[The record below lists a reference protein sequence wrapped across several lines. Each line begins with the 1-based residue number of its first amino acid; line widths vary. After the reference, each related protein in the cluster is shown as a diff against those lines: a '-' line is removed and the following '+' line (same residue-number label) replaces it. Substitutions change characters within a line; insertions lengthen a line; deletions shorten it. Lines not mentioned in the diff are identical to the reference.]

1 MPEFTWEART
11 RTGEM
16 RKGTMDAPS
25 DTEVMARLRAQ
36 QLSPVK
42 VKKKAKELH
51 LKIGTG
57 VTIKDMIIFSR
68 QFATMIDAGLPLV
81 QILDILSTQSEN
93 ASFRKILADV
103 KTSVE
108 GGASF
113 SESLKRHPKVF
124 DELICNL
131 VAAGEAAGILDTI
144 MNRIAVHVEKKARLA
159 RQIKGAL
166 AYPTVILCVLIGM
179 LVVMLGYIVPVFAD
193 MFASFGAADA
203 LPAPTQFVIAL
214 SHGFVQRFPFI
225 AVGAII
231 IVTLSILT
239 YRNPRG
245 RFVIHSAMLTLP
257 IFGPVFRK
265 IAVAR
270 FTRTL
275 GTLLASGVPILDAL
289 EIVSKT
295 AGNVVIER
303 AIRHARDKISEGKN
317 MAEPLLES
325 KVFPGMVVQMIGV
338 GEQTGALDQM
348 CNKIADFY
356 EEEVDTA
363 VAALTSML
371 EPLMMVV
378 VGGVAGGIL
387 VAMYLPIFNIAGAV
401 EGNQGG

>member
-1 MPEFTWEART
+1 MPVFNWEART

-25 DTEVMARLRAQ
+25 DTEVMSRLRAQ

-42 VKKKAKELH
+42 VKKKSKELS

-57 VTIKDMIIFSR
+57 VQIKDMIIFSR

-93 ASFRKILADV
+93 MSFRKILADV

-124 DELICNL
+124 DDLIVNL

-144 MNRIAVHVEKKARLA
+144 MNRIALHVEKKARLA
-159 RQIKGAL
+159 RQIKSAL
-166 AYPTVILCVLIGM
+166 AYPAVIFVVLILM

-214 SHGFVQRFPFI
+214 SEGFVVRFPYLFV
-225 AVGAII
+225 ATII
-231 IVTLSILT
+231 LSVLFTVI

-245 RFVIHSAMLTLP
+245 KFVMHSILLTIP
-257 IFGPVFRK
+257 IFGPVMRK

-275 GTLLASGVPILDAL
+275 GTLLASGVPILDSL

-363 VAALTSML
+363 VGALTSML
-371 EPLMMVV
+371 EPIMMVA
-378 VGGVAGGIL
+378 VGGIAGGIL
-387 VAMYLPIFNIAGAV
+387 VAMYLPIFSIAGAASGDM
-401 EGNQGG
+401 E

>member
-1 MPEFTWEART
+1 MPDYIWEART

-16 RKGTMDAPS
+16 RKGAIEAPS
-25 DTEVMARLRAQ
+25 EADVMSRLRAQ

-42 VKKKAKELH
+42 VKRKRKEIKLT
-51 LKIGTG
+51 IGTG
-57 VTIKDMIIFSR
+57 VNIKDLILFSR
-68 QFATMIDAGLPLV
+68 QFATMLDAGLPLV

-93 ASFRKILADV
+93 VQFRRILADV
-103 KTSVE
+103 KVTVE

-144 MNRIAVHVEKKARLA
+144 MNRIAIHVEKKARLA
-159 RQIKGAL
+159 RQIKSAM
-166 AYPTVILCVLIGM
+166 AYPIVILVVMILM
-179 LVVMLGYIVPVFAD
+179 LFIMLGYIVPVFAD
-193 MFASFGAADA
+193 MFASFGREDA
-203 LPAPTQFVIAL
+203 LPAPTQFVIGL
-214 SHGFVQRFPFI
+214 SNGFVSNIHF
-225 AVGAII
+225 II
-231 IVTLSILT
+231 IGIILTIGGFIIT

-245 RFVIHSAMLTLP
+245 RFFFHSLFLSLPLVGTVI
-257 IFGPVFRK
+257 RK

-289 EIVSKT
+289 DITSKT
-295 AGNVVIER
+295 AGNMVIEK

-325 KVFPGMVVQMIGV
+325 RVFPGMVVQMIGV

-363 VAALTSML
+363 VAAMTSML
-371 EPLMMVV
+371 EPIMMVL

-387 VAMYLPIFNIAGAV
+387 ISMYLPIFNIAGAV
-401 EGNQGG
+401 EGAN

>member
-1 MPEFTWEART
+1 ME
-11 RTGEM
+11 
-16 RKGTMDAPS
+16 APS
-25 DTEVMARLRAQ
+25 DTEVNARLRAQ
-36 QLSPVK
+36 HLSPVK
-42 VKKKAKELH
+42 VKKKPKEINLT
-51 LKIGTG
+51 IGTG
-57 VTIKDMIIFSR
+57 VNIKDLILFSR
-68 QFATMIDAGLPLV
+68 QFATMLDAGLPLV
-81 QILDILSTQSEN
+81 QILEILSTQSDN
-93 ASFRKILADV
+93 VHFRKILADV
-103 KTSVE
+103 KATVE

-113 SESLKRHPKVF
+113 SEALKRHPKVF

-159 RQIKGAL
+159 RQIKGAM
-166 AYPTVILCVLIGM
+166 AYPVTILVVMIGM
-179 LVVMLGYIVPVFAD
+179 LFIMLGYIVPVFAD
-193 MFASFGAADA
+193 MFASFGNADA

-214 SHGFVQRFPFI
+214 SDGFVGNIHFI
-225 AVGAII
+225 VLGLVAIVGT
-231 IVTLSILT
+231 VTMVH
-239 YRNPRG
+239 RNPRG
-245 RFVIHSAMLTLP
+245 RFFIHSLFLTLP

-275 GTLLASGVPILDAL
+275 GTLLASGVPILDSL
-289 EIVSKT
+289 DITSKT
-295 AGNVVIER
+295 AGNMVIEK

-356 EEEVDTA
+356 EEEVDVA

-371 EPLMMVV
+371 EPLMMVI

-401 EGNQGG
+401 EGQ

>member
-1 MPEFTWEART
+1 MPEYTWEART

-16 RKGTMDAPS
+16 RKGAIEAPS
-25 DTEVMARLRAQ
+25 EAEVMSRLRAQ

-42 VKKKAKELH
+42 VRKKRKELR
-51 LKIGTG
+51 LSFGTG
-57 VTIKDMIIFSR
+57 VGIKDLILFSR
-68 QFATMIDAGLPLV
+68 QFATMLDAGLPLV
-81 QILDILSTQSEN
+81 QILDILATQSEN
-93 ASFRKILADV
+93 AHFRKILADV
-103 KTSVE
+103 KVTVE

-144 MNRIAVHVEKKARLA
+144 MNRIAIHVEKKARLA
-159 RQIKGAL
+159 RQIKGAM
-166 AYPTVILCVLIGM
+166 AYPIVILVVMVLM
-179 LVVMLGYIVPVFAD
+179 LFIMLGYIVPVFAD
-193 MFASFGAADA
+193 MFASFGREDA

-214 SHGFVQRFPFI
+214 SEGFVSNLHFI
-225 AVGAII
+225 VIGILLVVGGV
-231 IVTLSILT
+231 IVTN
-239 YRNPRG
+239 RNPRG
-245 RFVIHSAMLTLP
+245 RFFFHSLFLSLP
-257 IFGPVFRK
+257 IFGTVIRK

-275 GTLLASGVPILDAL
+275 GTLLSSGVPILDAL
-289 EIVSKT
+289 DITSKT
-295 AGNVVIER
+295 AGNMVIEK

-325 KVFPGMVVQMIGV
+325 GVFPGMVVQMIGV

-363 VAALTSML
+363 VAAMTSML
-371 EPLMMVV
+371 EPLMMVL

-387 VAMYLPIFNIAGAV
+387 ISMYLPIFNIAGAV
-401 EGNQGG
+401 EGAN

>member
-1 MPEFTWEART
+1 MPEYNWEART

-16 RKGTMDAPS
+16 RKGTMEAPS
-25 DTEVMARLRAQ
+25 DAEVMSRLRAQ

-42 VKKKAKELH
+42 VKKKPKEINLT
-51 LKIGTG
+51 IGTG
-57 VTIKDMIIFSR
+57 VSIKDMILFSR
-68 QFATMIDAGLPLV
+68 QFATMLDAGLPLV
-81 QILDILSTQSEN
+81 QILEILSSQSEN
-93 ASFRKILADV
+93 PHFRKILADV
-103 KTSVE
+103 KGAVE

-113 SESLKRHPKVF
+113 SEALKRHPKVF
-124 DELICNL
+124 DDLIVNL

-144 MNRIAVHVEKKARLA
+144 MNRIAVHIEKKARLA
-159 RQIKGAL
+159 RQIKGAM
-166 AYPTVILCVLIGM
+166 AYPSIILIVLVGM
-179 LVVMLGYIVPVFAD
+179 LFIMLGWIVPVFAD
-193 MFASFGAADA
+193 MFASFGNEDA

-214 SHGFVQRFPFI
+214 SNGFVDRFPFI
-225 AVGAII
+225 AGGLALVVGL
-231 IVTLSILT
+231 VVMT
-239 YRNPRG
+239 YRNPKG
-245 RFVIHSAMLTLP
+245 RFFIHSLMLTLP

-289 EIVSKT
+289 DIVAKT
-295 AGNVVIER
+295 AGNLVIEK

-317 MAEPLLES
+317 MAEPLFES

-371 EPLMMVV
+371 EPLMMVL

-387 VAMYLPIFNIAGAV
+387 IAMYLPIFNIAGAV
-401 EGNQGG
+401 EGAN